1 MQAKFTV
8 SSGTPLNMHDSKQIS
23 NERHVL
29 VINDGKRRAIALD
42 SAAYSIGRDE
52 SNAIVLDSPT
62 ISRKHAILL
71 RLPTP
76 GQNTYRYRL
85 IDGDSAG
92 NRSANGVFVND
103 KRCSSEELADGDR
116 IGLGKKIKASYLV
129 VSMGEAEF
137 IRYLESTDFQSLKS
151 DAVNPKAT
159 VVASEL
165 EMATPAGRNRAA
177 TILSQAAVGP
187 GPSDTVP
194 EISNPGTPPKHS
206 VSDRL
211 KQTLIVKRRQPRLW
225 MIGSAA
231 LIILVGLVGVGGWY
245 LSSQKGTQPS
255 PTPSSSPQS
264 Q

>member
-1 MQAKFTV
+1 
-8 SSGTPLNMHDSKQIS
+8 MHDPKPDSH
-23 NERHVL
+23 ERHVL

-85 IDGDSAG
+85 IDGDSSG

-103 KRCSSEELADGDR
+103 KRCNSQELADGDR
-116 IGLGKKIKASYLV
+116 IGLGRKIRASYLI

-165 EMATPAGRNRAA
+165 GLAASSTARTQIGRDPAAILSKATPM
-177 TILSQAAVGP
+177 P
-187 GPSDTVP
+187 GPSDTMP
-194 EISNPGTPPKHS
+194 ETSLVGSSQRKLD
-206 VSDRL
+206 VGRQ
-211 KQTLIVKRRQPRLW
+211 KQTLIVKEKTHPW
-225 MIGSAA
+225 MWAGSA
-231 LIILVGLVGVGGWY
+231 LLVILACIGGWY
-245 LSSQKGTQPS
+245 FVTQSGTE
-255 PTPSSSPQS
+255 PSSAPAIQS
-264 Q
+264 K

>member
-1 MQAKFTV
+1 
-8 SSGTPLNMHDSKQIS
+8 MHDSKRDS
-23 NERHVL
+23 SERHVL

-76 GQNTYRYRL
+76 GKSTYRYRL
-85 IDGDSAG
+85 IDGDSEG

-103 KRCSSEELADGDR
+103 KRCSSQELADGDR
-116 IGLGKKIKASYLV
+116 IGLGRKIKASYLV

-159 VVASEL
+159 VVASEAEL
-165 EMATPAGRNRAA
+165 AASPTAKTPIRRDRPTVISSGYSEPSA
-177 TILSQAAVGP
+177 
-187 GPSDTVP
+187 SDTVP
-194 EISNPGTPPKHS
+194 EASTRRSLPGKSTS
-206 VSDRL
+206 GRQ
-211 KQTLIVKRRQPRLW
+211 KQTLIIRQQPRLW
-225 MIGSAA
+225 MLLGPIL
-231 LIILVGLVGVGGWY
+231 LILLAGIGGWY
-245 LSSQKGTQPS
+245 FVNQQGTQPS
-255 PTPSSSPQS
+255 SNPATQS

>member
-1 MQAKFTV
+1 
-8 SSGTPLNMHDSKQIS
+8 MHDPKRDSS
-23 NERHVL
+23 ERHVL

-76 GQNTYRYRL
+76 GKSTYRYRL
-85 IDGDSAG
+85 IDGDSEG

-103 KRCSSEELADGDR
+103 KRCSSQELADGDR
-116 IGLGKKIKASYLV
+116 IGLGRKIKASYLV

-159 VVASEL
+159 VVASEAEL
-165 EMATPAGRNRAA
+165 ATSPTAKTQLGRDPA
-177 TILSQAAVGP
+177 TLLSQAHSGP
-187 GPSDTVP
+187 GVFDTMP
-194 EISNPGTPPKHS
+194 ETTIDSSSRQKVKEG
-206 VSDRL
+206 RQ
-211 KQTLIVKRRQPRLW
+211 KQTLIVRQRPRLW
-225 MIGSAA
+225 MLLGPIL
-231 LIILVGLVGVGGWY
+231 LILLAGIGGWY
-245 LSSQKGTQPS
+245 FVNQQGTQPS
-255 PTPSSSPQS
+255 SNPATQS

>member
-1 MQAKFTV
+1 
-8 SSGTPLNMHDSKQIS
+8 MHDPKHDSP
-23 NERHVL
+23 ERHVL

-62 ISRKHAILL
+62 VSRKHAILL

-76 GQNTYRYRL
+76 GKNTYRYRL
-85 IDGDSAG
+85 IDGDSEG

-103 KRCSSEELADGDR
+103 KRCSSQELADGDR
-116 IGLGKKIKASYLV
+116 LGLGRKIKASYLV

-165 EMATPAGRNRAA
+165 ELATSPAARTKIGRDPAS
-177 TILSQAAVGP
+177 ILSQANSGP
-187 GPSDTVP
+187 GLSDTMP
-194 EISNPGTPPKHS
+194 EATSDHS
-206 VSDRL
+206 RRKNITGDPQ
-211 KQTLIVKRRQPRLW
+211 KQTLIVRKQPRLW
-225 MIGSAA
+225 MFVGSTILIVLA
-231 LIILVGLVGVGGWY
+231 LIGGWY
-245 LSSQKGTQPS
+245 VTTQ
-255 PTPSSSPQS
+255 TDSSPDSTPTTQS
-264 Q
+264 E

>member
-1 MQAKFTV
+1 
-8 SSGTPLNMHDSKQIS
+8 MHDPKQDS
-23 NERHVL
+23 AERHVL

-76 GQNTYRYRL
+76 GKNTYRYRL
-85 IDGDSAG
+85 IDGDSEG

-103 KRCSSEELADGDR
+103 KRCSSQELADGDR
-116 IGLGKKIKASYLV
+116 IGLGRKIKASYLI

-159 VVASEL
+159 VVASDSEL
-165 EMATPAGRNRAA
+165 VGSPTAITQIGRDPATLLAQNESATRLSETMPEVVAQGANRQTVKEGR
-177 TILSQAAVGP
+177 Q
-187 GPSDTVP
+187 
-194 EISNPGTPPKHS
+194 
-206 VSDRL
+206 
-211 KQTLIVKRRQPRLW
+211 KQTLIVRQRPRLW
-225 MIGSAA
+225 MLISPVL
-231 LIILVGLVGVGGWY
+231 LIIVLGLGGWY
-245 LSSQKGTQPS
+245 LSSPKGSQPS
-255 PTPSSSPQS
+255 SPPSTESP
-264 Q
+264 

>member
-1 MQAKFTV
+1 
-8 SSGTPLNMHDSKQIS
+8 MHDPKYDSA
-23 NERHVL
+23 ERHVL

-76 GQNTYRYRL
+76 GKSSYRYRL
-85 IDGDSAG
+85 IDGDSEG

-103 KRCSSEELADGDR
+103 KRCSSQELADGDR
-116 IGLGKKIKASYLV
+116 LGLGRKIKASYLV

-159 VVASEL
+159 VVASEAEL
-165 EMATPAGRNRAA
+165 SASPTAKTRLARDPAA
-177 TILSQAAVGP
+177 ILSQANSGP
-187 GPSDTVP
+187 AALDTMP
-194 EISNPGTPPKHS
+194 ESTAAGS
-206 VSDRL
+206 RQQRADDGRQ
-211 KQTLIVKRRQPRLW
+211 KQTLIVRQQPRLW
-225 MIGSAA
+225 MLSVPIV
-231 LIILVGLVGVGGWY
+231 LIILAGLGGWY
-245 LSSQKGTQPS
+245 WVSQQEAQQPS
-255 PTPSSSPQS
+255 PTSTTQS
-264 Q
+264 E

>member
-1 MQAKFTV
+1 
-8 SSGTPLNMHDSKQIS
+8 MHDSKQDS
-23 NERHVL
+23 SERHVL

-76 GQNTYRYRL
+76 GKNTYRYRL
-85 IDGDSAG
+85 IDGDSEG

-103 KRCSSEELADGDR
+103 KRCSSQELADGDR
-116 IGLGKKIKASYLV
+116 LGLGRKIKASYLI

-159 VVASEL
+159 VVASDSEL
-165 EMATPAGRNRAA
+165 VASPTARTQIGRDPATLLAQNESASGRSETLPEVPDQGSSR
-177 TILSQAAVGP
+177 Q
-187 GPSDTVP
+187 TVN
-194 EISNPGTPPKHS
+194 EG
-206 VSDRL
+206 RQ
-211 KQTLIVKRRQPRLW
+211 KQTIIVRQRPRLW
-225 MIGSAA
+225 MLVGPVI
-231 LIILVGLVGVGGWY
+231 LIIVLGLGGWY
-245 LSSQKGTQPS
+245 MASQQSNQPS
-255 PTPSSSPQS
+255 STPSTES

>member
-1 MQAKFTV
+1 
-8 SSGTPLNMHDSKQIS
+8 MHDPKYDSA
-23 NERHVL
+23 ERHVL

-76 GQNTYRYRL
+76 GKSSYRYRL
-85 IDGDSAG
+85 IDGDSEG

-103 KRCSSEELADGDR
+103 KRCSSQELADGDR
-116 IGLGKKIKASYLV
+116 LGLGRKIKASYLV

-159 VVASEL
+159 VVASEAEL
-165 EMATPAGRNRAA
+165 SASPTAKTRLARDPAA
-177 TILSQAAVGP
+177 ILSQANSGP
-187 GPSDTVP
+187 AADTMP
-194 EISNPGTPPKHS
+194 ESTAAGS
-206 VSDRL
+206 RQQRADDGRQ
-211 KQTLIVKRRQPRLW
+211 KQTLIVRQQPRLW
-225 MIGSAA
+225 MLSVPIV
-231 LIILVGLVGVGGWY
+231 LIILAGLGGWY
-245 LSSQKGTQPS
+245 WVSQQEAQQPS
-255 PTPSSSPQS
+255 PTSTTQS
-264 Q
+264 E

>member
-8 SSGTPLNMHDSKQIS
+8 SSGTPLNMHDPKQIS
-23 NERHVL
+23 DERHVL

-85 IDGDSAG
+85 IDGDSEG

-165 EMATPAGRNRAA
+165 EMATSATGRNRAA

-187 GPSDTVP
+187 GPSDTLP
-194 EISNPGTPPKHS
+194 EISSSGPKPQTS
-206 VSDRL
+206 ASSRI
-211 KQTLIVKRRQPRLW
+211 KQTLIVQREPRLW
-225 MIGSAA
+225 MFGPVA
-231 LIILVGLVGVGGWY
+231 LIIVGLVCLGGWS
-245 LSSQKGTQPS
+245 LMSQDGTQPS
-255 PTPSSSPQS
+255 PTPASPTQS

>member
-1 MQAKFTV
+1 
-8 SSGTPLNMHDSKQIS
+8 MHDSKHDS
-23 NERHVL
+23 PERHVL

-76 GQNTYRYRL
+76 GQNAYRYRL
-85 IDGDSAG
+85 IDGDSEG

-103 KRCSSEELADGDR
+103 KRCSSQELADGDR
-116 IGLGKKIKASYLV
+116 IGLGRKIKASYLI

-159 VVASEL
+159 VVASEIGL
-165 EMATPAGRNRAA
+165 AASSTARTQMGRDPATL
-177 TILSQAAVGP
+177 LSQAESGP
-187 GPSDTVP
+187 GPSDTLSEASSVGSSQ
-194 EISNPGTPPKHS
+194 SNVNMG
-206 VSDRL
+206 DQ
-211 KQTLIVKRRQPRLW
+211 KQTLIVRKQPRLW
-225 MIGSAA
+225 MLLGSMLFLA
-231 LIILVGLVGVGGWY
+231 LVGWGGWY
-245 LSSQKGTQPS
+245 FVTQNSSQPS
-255 PTPSSSPQS
+255 PEPTTQN

>member
-1 MQAKFTV
+1 
-8 SSGTPLNMHDSKQIS
+8 MHDSKQGS

-29 VINDGKRRAIALD
+29 VINDGKRRAIALE

-76 GQNTYRYRL
+76 GEKTYRYRL

-103 KRCSSEELADGDR
+103 KRCSSEELVDGDR
-116 IGLGKKIKASYLV
+116 IGLGRKIKASYLV

-165 EMATPAGRNRAA
+165 EMAASTSARTQIGRDPAA
-177 TILSQAAVGP
+177 ILSQTNPGP
-187 GPSDTVP
+187 GLSDTMP
-194 EISNPGTPPKHS
+194 EASLQVSNRRG
-206 VSDRL
+206 RQ
-211 KQTLIVKRRQPRLW
+211 KQTVIVGKKSHTWTIAGATLLILLA
-225 MIGSAA
+225 S
-231 LIILVGLVGVGGWY
+231 VGGWY
-245 LSSQKGTQPS
+245 AIKHIGNNSAPTSAPATQRK
-255 PTPSSSPQS
+255 
-264 Q
+264 

>member
-1 MQAKFTV
+1 MRDPKQD
-8 SSGTPLNMHDSKQIS
+8 SS
-23 NERHVL
+23 ERHVL

-76 GQNTYRYRL
+76 GKNTYRYRL
-85 IDGDSAG
+85 IDGDSEG

-103 KRCSSEELADGDR
+103 KRCSSQELADGDR
-116 IGLGKKIKASYLV
+116 IGLGRKIKASYLI

-159 VVASEL
+159 VVASDSEL
-165 EMATPAGRNRAA
+165 VGSPTARTQISRDPATLLSQNGSGLGLSDTMPEAA
-177 TILSQAAVGP
+177 TAQR
-187 GPSDTVP
+187 PSRQTIR
-194 EISNPGTPPKHS
+194 EK
-206 VSDRL
+206 RQ
-211 KQTLIVKRRQPRLW
+211 KQTIIIRKQPRLW
-225 MIGSAA
+225 MLVGPIL
-231 LIILVGLVGVGGWY
+231 LIILLGLGGWY
-245 LSSQKGTQPS
+245 FSTQQDSQPS
-255 PTPSSSPQS
+255 STPSTQN